1 MNKQIAKDLLSIQ
14 AVRINLEQYFTWTSG
29 LKAPIYCDNRLTI
42 SYPKIREQIVQAFQK
57 LMKKNSLEID
67 VIAGCATAGIPHAAF
82 LAQAL
87 QLPMVY
93 VRSNQKKHGK
103 KNQIEGVLEKNQ
115 RVLLIEDLI
124 STGGSALQ
132 AAKALKEA
140 GADVKAIFS
149 IVSYELTKAKKQFE
163 KDNFLYDTITTF
175 DEIVNLLLETDKIT
189 KEQRHTLVTW
199 RDNI

>member
-42 SYPKIREQIVQAFQK
+42 SYPKIRERIVQAFQK

-132 AAKALKEA
+132 AAKSLKEA

>member
-42 SYPKIREQIVQAFQK
+42 SYPKIRERIVQAFQK